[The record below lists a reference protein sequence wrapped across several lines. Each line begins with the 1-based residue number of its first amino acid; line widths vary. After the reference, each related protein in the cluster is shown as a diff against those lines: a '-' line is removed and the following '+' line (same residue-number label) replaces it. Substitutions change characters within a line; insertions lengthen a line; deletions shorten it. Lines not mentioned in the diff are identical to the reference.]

1 MFAPRSCNA
10 IVHRIAQFG
19 VVALEDEACVL
30 WLENFLAFVTDLVAS
45 DISLTEL
52 LLMEVNF
59 QKKETC
65 WATGRSGGS
74 VIGNLPWQP
83 TKNPANWSWLSSQF
97 V

>member
-59 QKKETC
+59 QKKRNMLGYREKRGKC
-65 WATGRSGGS
+65 YREPSAATNEKSRQLEL
-74 VIGNLPWQP
+74 VE
-83 TKNPANWSWLSSQF
+83 
-97 V
+97 